1 MGDGMINKDGR
12 TDMTKVIRSF
22 GKYVRRLKKGLS
34 LILVSVICYSFMYS
48 FINKGC
54 HGSKWS
60 VYGNPERS
68 LQDYA

>member
-1 MGDGMINKDGR
+1 MINKDGR

-54 HGSKWS
+54 HGSK
-60 VYGNPERS
+60 
-68 LQDYA
+68 